1 MTVEELLADFQ
12 KQKQTVLTQ
21 IKEGEATISVLK
33 EKFYKLDGG
42 IQALQLLS
50 GSNSSPEATTPNLI
64 PPNRPKGPIPVSGPS
79 SGTTKKVST

>member
-12 KQKQTVLTQ
+12 KQKQTVLAQ
-21 IKEGEATISVLK
+21 IKEGEATILVLK

-50 GSNSSPEATTPNLI
+50 GSNSSPVAI
-64 PPNRPKGPIPVSGPS
+64 PPNRPKGPIPVTGPS
-79 SGTTKKVST
+79 TGTTKKVST

>member
-33 EKFYKLDGG
+33 EKLILKKC
-42 IQALQLLS
+42 
-50 GSNSSPEATTPNLI
+50 TTRKINL
-64 PPNRPKGPIPVSGPS
+64 N
-79 SGTTKKVST
+79 